1 MNLFLFAGGQ
11 GGQGGGLMAYL
22 PFILILAI
30 MYFLMIRP
38 QAKRQKE
45 KQRMLEALKKGD
57 AYFAKRKFKEAEA
70 LMPQSKWAAKASLMA
85 AYADY
90 SRNSYNSSVFGL
102 ERHIQ
107 NYPADKNIPYAHF
120 LIAICYYEQI
130 LSLIHI

>member
-57 AYFAKRKFKEAEA
+57 RVVTIGGIHGTVSGLKGKDKKIVNLKVSNSTNISLNRSAISGLVNNFDDNEVESIEE
-70 LMPQSKWAAKASLMA
+70 QS
-85 AYADY
+85 
-90 SRNSYNSSVFGL
+90 
-102 ERHIQ
+102 
-107 NYPADKNIPYAHF
+107 
-120 LIAICYYEQI
+120 
-130 LSLIHI
+130 

>member
-11 GGQGGGLMAYL
+11 GGQGGGGLMAYL

-57 AYFAKRKFKEAEA
+57 RVVTIGGIHGTVSGLKGKDKKIVNLKVSNSTNISLNRSAISGLVNKVDDNEVESIEE
-70 LMPQSKWAAKASLMA
+70 QS
-85 AYADY
+85 
-90 SRNSYNSSVFGL
+90 
-102 ERHIQ
+102 
-107 NYPADKNIPYAHF
+107 
-120 LIAICYYEQI
+120 
-130 LSLIHI
+130 

>member
-11 GGQGGGLMAYL
+11 GGGGGLMAYL

-57 AYFAKRKFKEAEA
+57 RVVTIGGIHGTVSGLKGKDKKIVNLKVSNNTNISLNRSAISGLVNKFEDTEVE
-70 LMPQSKWAAKASLMA
+70 SI
-85 AYADY
+85 
-90 SRNSYNSSVFGL
+90 
-102 ERHIQ
+102 E
-107 NYPADKNIPYAHF
+107 
-120 LIAICYYEQI
+120 EQP
-130 LSLIHI
+130 